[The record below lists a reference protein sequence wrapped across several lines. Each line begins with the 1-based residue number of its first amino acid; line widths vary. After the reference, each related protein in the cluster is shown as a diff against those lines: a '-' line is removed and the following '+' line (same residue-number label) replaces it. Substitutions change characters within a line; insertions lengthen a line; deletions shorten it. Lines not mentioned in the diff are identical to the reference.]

1 MWGNRRPYRL
11 TSPEAADRVLAA
23 GTAPPAV
30 VLRRRLDA
38 VRRVAAATRDLMPAG
53 AGDRSDGPFR

>member
-30 VLRRRLDA
+30 VVCIDA
-38 VRRVAAATRDLMPAG
+38 WTQYGGSQPLPAT
-53 AGDRSDGPFR
+53 